1 MIVLRI
7 CYLSDASSVHTKKWC
22 KFFINKGYDIHV
34 ISLNDGVI
42 EGATVHSL
50 ALNVE
55 DIKKDSSY
63 KKGAYLKNI
72 FKVRKLVKEIKPDIL
87 HAHYASSYGTL
98 GWLCKFKPYILSVWG
113 SDIYDFPKQNIFFKQ
128 LIKYNLNKAE
138 LIFSTSKAMAAETN
152 KYTPKEII
160 VTPFGVDTNKF
171 KRLDNQKDA
180 KEYITIGTI
189 KTLEKKYGIDYLI
202 KAFALLCE
210 KGYNMRLEIYG
221 SGSEGDNL
229 RKLASDL
236 KVEDKVLFGGYITEE
251 QVVNKF
257 NSFDIAVFPSTLD
270 SESFGVAAVEA
281 EACGVPVVISDTPG
295 LMEATKP
302 GETSL
307 VAKKK
312 DYEDLADKIEK
323 FVVDKKLRVKFAN
336 NAIKYVED
344 NYDLTKNFE
353 KVENIY
359 FHILKKKEGE

>member
-1 MIVLRI
+1 MRI

-22 KFFINKGYDIHV
+22 KFFSSRGYDIHV

-50 ALNVE
+50 ALKVD

-72 FKVRKLVKEIKPDIL
+72 FKVKKLVKEIKPDIL
-87 HAHYASSYGTL
+87 HAHYASSYGIL
-98 GWLCKFKPYILSVWG
+98 GSLCNFKPYILSVWG
-113 SDIYDFPKQNIFFKQ
+113 SDIYDFPKQNILFEQ
-128 LIKYNLNKAE
+128 IIKYNLKKAE
-138 LIFSTSKAMAAETN
+138 LIFSTSKAMATETN
-152 KYTPKEII
+152 KYTSKEII

-171 KRLDNQKDA
+171 KRLNNEKDS

-210 KGYNMRLEIYG
+210 KGHNIRLEIYG
-221 SGSEGDNL
+221 TGSEENNL
-229 RKLASDL
+229 RKLTKEL
-236 KVEDKVLFGGYITEE
+236 EVEDKVLFGGYIKEE
-251 QVVNKF
+251 QVINKF
-257 NSFDIAVFPSTLD
+257 NSFDLAVFPSTLD

-302 GETSL
+302 GYTSL

-312 DYEDLADKIEK
+312 DYKDLADKIER
-323 FVVDKKLRVKFAN
+323 FLVDKELRVQFSN

-359 FHILKKKEGE
+359 FDILKKKEGE